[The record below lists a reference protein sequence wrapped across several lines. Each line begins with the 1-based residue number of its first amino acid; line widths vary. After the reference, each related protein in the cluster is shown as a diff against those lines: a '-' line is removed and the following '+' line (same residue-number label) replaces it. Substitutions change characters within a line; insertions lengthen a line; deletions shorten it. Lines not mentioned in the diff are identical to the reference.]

1 MTSNSQKRTE
11 SFYAD
16 AVLFDMDGTL
26 TDSIAAVEAA
36 WGKVA
41 KDLGLDPEYVIA
53 ATHGKRAIDNLAYF
67 RPEIKPH
74 EMDEEVSRFEQTI
87 LDFADAFN
95 KSRGNSRTISR
106 ADSFSS
112 SSTGSSDALSE
123 LSTPALS
130 NSSSRATSFSAS
142 GRPSFSFGHV
152 ASFSDTAR
160 RPSFAT
166 RLNNMLAMSTL
177 HEGTDVAVF
186 EDDATAMTMSNS
198 KDNKELV
205 YDIEAAW
212 EIESDGVDRS
222 IRILPGVK
230 NMIESIPAGRYA
242 VATSGAKTYAYGA
255 MTRVGITPPPVTI
268 TADDKRLKAGKPA
281 PDPFLLAAKCLGF
294 DASRCVVF
302 EDSPSGIRAGVASG
316 ATVIAV
322 CTSHERSKIENC
334 GAHFIVEDM
343 RNVKVGMEDMYYY
356 PLRIRFIDPH

>member
-1 MTSNSQKRTE
+1 MYANYRLASHEIIYKQQQAPVEPHPQISSLTLFTSKLFIFNPNASHDDNDYHDFQLSKAYR
-11 SFYAD
+11 
-16 AVLFDMDGTL
+16 VLLCRRRLIRHGELIIFLFALNVLNFANLPIIQDGTL

-53 ATHGKRAIDNLAYF
+53 ATHGKRAIDNLAHF

-95 KSRGNSRTISR
+95 KSRGNSRVISR

-186 EDDATAMTMSNS
+186 EDDVTAMTMTNS

-205 YDIEAAW
+205 HDIEAAW

-242 VATSGAKTYAYGA
+242 VATSGAKTYG
-255 MTRVGITPPPVTI
+255 T
-268 TADDKRLKAGKPA
+268 
-281 PDPFLLAAKCLGF
+281 FN
-294 DASRCVVF
+294 S
-302 EDSPSGIRAGVASG
+302 
-316 ATVIAV
+316 
-322 CTSHERSKIENC
+322 
-334 GAHFIVEDM
+334 
-343 RNVKVGMEDMYYY
+343 
-356 PLRIRFIDPH
+356 